1 MGARSLVSARWCG
14 PKRPNPIFVQSL
26 LEILV
31 PLLNMPV
38 LPKVIVGPPAVA
50 R

>member
-14 PKRPNPIFVQSL
+14 PKRPRPIYVQSL
-26 LEILV
+26 LEILA
-31 PLLNMPV
+31 PLLRMPV
-38 LPKVIVGPPAVA
+38 LPKVIVGPPPGA